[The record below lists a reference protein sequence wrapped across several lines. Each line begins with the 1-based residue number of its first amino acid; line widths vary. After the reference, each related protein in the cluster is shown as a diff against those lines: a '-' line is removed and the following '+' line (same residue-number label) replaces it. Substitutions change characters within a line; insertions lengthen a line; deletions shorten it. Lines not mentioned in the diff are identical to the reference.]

1 MEIFTNEHDKEMP
14 KEIYVSLER
23 GQEINDK
30 LYNKNSIMVQ
40 YHKTIK
46 FQKIHNKIIERQLQ
60 IRMIKKYLNK
70 GK

>member
-1 MEIFTNEHDKEMP
+1 
-14 KEIYVSLER
+14 
-23 GQEINDK
+23 
-30 LYNKNSIMVQ
+30 MVQ

-60 IRMIKKYLNK
+60 IRMIMKYLNK